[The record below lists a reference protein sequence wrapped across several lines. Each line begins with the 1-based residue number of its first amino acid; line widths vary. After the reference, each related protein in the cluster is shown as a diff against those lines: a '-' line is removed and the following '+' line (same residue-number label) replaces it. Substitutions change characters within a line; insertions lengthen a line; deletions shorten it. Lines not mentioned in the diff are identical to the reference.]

1 MLVNA
6 RESNRSNAFQSPI
19 TTVLQSSMTDALRAQ
34 NEDGIA
40 CYCLLLT
47 WSLTR
52 MVIWSGFSCGS
63 SASAMIDLVVDVG
76 AVVLSVR
83 ERLVLS
89 RF

>member
-6 RESNRSNAFQSPI
+6 KKSNRSNAFQSPI
-19 TTVLQSSMTDALRAQ
+19 TILQSSMTGALRAQ